1 MGSKEDFDIYIG
13 GMSGVFKGVKL
24 TKKECEMKNIQNL
37 VSITDN
43 DEVTSIS
50 WDNNEEKEIL
60 LGCGV
65 KDTRSVKVYDTECS
79 TFTCSFFCNI
89 GTGSING
96 ISRYEEAI
104 LTAVHSGEVKLWRF
118 KEEDQILIRAG
129 ENLNKMRHSKVN
141 KDIIATGGENHKLK
155 LFDLSRQV
163 QTFLEKGLPHDWLEL
178 EVPVWI
184 SDIEFLPGTEQ
195 IVTVGRY
202 GYVRLYDPRA
212 QRRPVTDIEMANE
225 PLTTLS
231 IVPRE
236 KQIIVGSGKGKM
248 NLIDLRKPAK
258 VLNTYK
264 DFVGSVTGIS
274 CSNNGP
280 FVVSVSLDRHLRV
293 HHIDTKLL
301 LKKVYLTS
309 RMSCML
315 LRSGFSFVA
324 ANEINEESTHGLS
337 NKISKDSEVEIQ
349 NECKVSG
356 SDSEYDTLFESMQV
370 VGNKK
375 DKKLIKRK
383 KIKKDSMLSNE
394 IVSHKFPLNK
404 SEKSE
409 KNPKKVKKS
418 NSTNVM

>member
-118 KEEDQILIRAG
+118 KEEDQILIRA
-129 ENLNKMRHSKVN
+129 
-141 KDIIATGGENHKLK
+141 
-155 LFDLSRQV
+155 
-163 QTFLEKGLPHDWLEL
+163 
-178 EVPVWI
+178 
-184 SDIEFLPGTEQ
+184 DIEFLPGTEQ

>member
-1 MGSKEDFDIYIG
+1 MGSKEDFDIYVG
-13 GMSGVFKGVKL
+13 GKSGVFKGVKL
-24 TKKECEMKNIQNL
+24 NKKECEMKNIQNL

-50 WDNNEEKEIL
+50 WGNDEEKEIL

-79 TFTCSFFCNI
+79 TFTCSFYCNI

-96 ISRYEEAI
+96 ISRYDEAI

-118 KEEDQILIRAG
+118 KEEDQILIKAG
-129 ENLNKMRHSKVN
+129 ENLNKMRHSKIN

-155 LFDLSRQV
+155 LFDLNRQE
-163 QTFLEKGLPHDWLEL
+163 QIFLEKSLPHDWLEL

-184 SDIEFLPGTEQ
+184 SDIEFLPGTQQ

-202 GYVRLYDPRA
+202 GHVHLYDPKA
-212 QRRPVTDIEMANE
+212 QRRPMINLEMVNE

-264 DFVGSVTGIS
+264 DFAGSVTGIS

-309 RMSCML
+309 KMSCML
-315 LRSGFSFVA
+315 LRSEFSFA
-324 ANEINEESTHGLS
+324 TANEINEESAHGLS
-337 NKISKDSEVEIQ
+337 NKIGKDSEVEKQ
-349 NECKVSG
+349 NECKISG
-356 SDSEYDTLFESMQV
+356 SDSDYDTLFESMQV
-370 VGNKK
+370 VGNKN

-383 KIKKDSMLSNE
+383 KIKKDSILSNE
-394 IVSHKFPLNK
+394 IVSHKFPLKK

-409 KNPKKVKKS
+409 RTPKKLKKL